1 MTRHDKLTKLIE
13 LLLIALGVAIYTFG
27 FVNFNMANALA
38 EGGVAGITLILHAH
52 FGINPAYSS
61 LLFNLPLFIL
71 GAKIFG
77 KRSLALTIYGTVLM
91 SVFIWMWQ
99 KVPME
104 LGLENDMMLVAVVAG
119 LFSGIGSGL
128 VFRYGATT
136 GGTDIIGRIA
146 EEKFGAKLGQ
156 TLLLVDALVLTAS
169 LTYVDL
175 KHMLYTLVA
184 SFVFSQMIS
193 VVQNGGYTIRGMVI
207 ITKHSEAAAQAILN
221 EINRGVTY
229 LKGQGA
235 YSGNDYNIM
244 YVTLNP
250 TEVREVKRILAE
262 LDPDAFISILDVDE
276 VISSDFKIRRKNF
289 DKPIE
294 KALQKKPKLLK

>member
-1 MTRHDKLTKLIE
+1 MTNLDKWHRVRE
-13 LLLIALGVAIYTFG
+13 LLLIAVGVAIYTFG
-27 FVNFNMANALA
+27 FVNFNMANELA

-61 LLFNLPLFIL
+61 LLFNLPLFML

-77 KRSLALTIYGTVLM
+77 RRSLALTIYGTVLM
-91 SVFIWMWQ
+91 SVFIWLWQ

-119 LFSGIGSGL
+119 LFAGIGSGL

-136 GGTDIIGRIA
+136 GGTDIIARIA

-156 TLLLVDALVLTAS
+156 TLLFVDALVLTAS

-193 VVQNGGYTIRGMVI
+193 VVQNGGYTIRGMII
-207 ITKHSEAAAQAILN
+207 ITKQSQAAAQAILT

-229 LKGQGA
+229 LK
-235 YSGNDYNIM
+235 D
-244 YVTLNP
+244 
-250 TEVREVKRILAE
+250 
-262 LDPDAFISILDVDE
+262 
-276 VISSDFKIRRKNF
+276 
-289 DKPIE
+289 
-294 KALQKKPKLLK
+294 KALILVMIIILCT

>member
-1 MTRHDKLTKLIE
+1 MAHHDKLTKL
-13 LLLIALGVAIYTFG
+13 LKLFLIALGVAIYTFG

-38 EGGVAGITLILHAH
+38 EGGVAGINLILHAP

-91 SVFIWMWQ
+91 SAFIWMWQ
-99 KVPME
+99 KVPIE

-119 LFSGIGSGL
+119 LFSGIGSGI

-193 VVQNGGYTIRGMVI
+193 VVQNGGYTIRGMII
-207 ITKHSEAAAQAILN
+207 ITKHSEAAAQAILT

-250 TEVREVKRILAE
+250 TEVREVKRILAG
-262 LDPDAFISILDVDE
+262 LDPDAFISIIDVDE
-276 VISSDFKIRRKNF
+276 VISSDFKIRRRNY
-289 DKPIE
+289 DK
-294 KALQKKPKLLK
+294 